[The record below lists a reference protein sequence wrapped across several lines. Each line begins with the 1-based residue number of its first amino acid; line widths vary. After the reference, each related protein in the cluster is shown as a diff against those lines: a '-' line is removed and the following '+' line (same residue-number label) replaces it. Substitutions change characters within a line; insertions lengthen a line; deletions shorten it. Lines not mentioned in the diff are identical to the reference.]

1 MLKYTK
7 IPTPYTMIHGQT
19 KSSKVTSEEE
29 KRKKEELAG
38 KILAMSEQ
46 FLQIRSGKLEN
57 SNPMEVTTLLAQMCP
72 DLYTIYNF
80 RRELINLAL
89 GKIEESKDKHKLIS
103 DEVDLV
109 TGLLRKQPKSYCL
122 WHHR

>member
-1 MLKYTK
+1 
-7 IPTPYTMIHGQT
+7 MIHGQT
-19 KSSKVTSEEE
+19 KSSKTISEEE
-29 KRKKEELAG
+29 KKKKEELAG

-57 SNPMEVTTLLAQMCP
+57 ANPLEITTLLAQMCP

-80 RRELINLAL
+80 RRELINLTL

-109 TGLLRKQPKSYCL
+109 TALLRKQPKSYCL